1 MTSLVFLGYSINVT
15 TTFPWLIPNVVKANS
30 MTPCSLRA
38 LQHNVGIDENV
49 KNLSERDCNSLKP
62 RLGGGN

>member
-15 TTFPWLIPNVVKANS
+15 TAFPWVITNVVKANS
-30 MTPCSLRA
+30 VTPCSLRA
-38 LQHNVGIDENV
+38 LQHNVGTDENV
-49 KNLSERDCNSLKP
+49 KNLSGRDCNSLKP